1 MTLLFSLI
9 LDFFT
14 CDMFR
19 GLVSLDHANHNKK
32 HGGLN
37 VCFKDSSNKST
48 H

>member
-19 GLVSLDHANHNKK
+19 GLVSLDHAKHNKK

-37 VCFKDSSNKST
+37 VDFNKSSNESN